1 MEIITFFI
9 VLFWFVNVMADRFPI
24 QTREF
29 LSKLIDLVPSK
40 IDRKVFAFTVLT
52 GLGFILLLAL
62 CFRQ

>member
-29 LSKLIDLVPSK
+29 LSKLIALVPTS
-40 IDRKVFAFTVLT
+40 IDRKIFAFTVLT

>member
-9 VLFWFVNVMADRFPI
+9 VLFWFVNVMADKFPI
-24 QTREF
+24 QSRDLLT
-29 LSKLIDLVPSK
+29 KLIDLVPSK

-52 GLGFILLLAL
+52 GLGFVLLLAL

>member
-1 MEIITFFI
+1 MEIITLFI
-9 VLFWFVNVMADRFPI
+9 VVFWFINVLAEKFPI
-24 QTREF
+24 QSREL
-29 LSKLIDLVPSK
+29 LSKLIGLIPTS